1 MLDREKLRDLSH
13 AETLDAARELMVA
26 KQRIAADELF
36 LAAHIADL
44 YAERATP
51 AASGVLSLE
60 SERLVA
66 HAGPGAPR
74 VSEYAATELAASL
87 SCSPTRA
94 AELSGDALEL
104 RHRLPRLWSR
114 VLGDAPVP
122 ELVEGSEEDGLKR
135 RRRPV
140 EAWRARAVAA
150 ETKQLPAHVAAW
162 VDRMLDSHRL
172 PNAIAPQLVDE
183 ALRRL
188 DPEAHALREAAKLD
202 GRGVWVDHD
211 SRQGLTRRVGMVLD
225 APDAKVLDD
234 TLDDLAT
241 VEAALGDTAP
251 LQIRRAKAVG
261 ILLDPQLALDLL
273 SGVVPSTSVEP
284 SASAEPV
291 ETTPRRRT
299 AVLYV
304 HLDAYGTDRLPES
317 GRIEGLG
324 PVTAE
329 TIRDWLT
336 RPGGPAAD
344 GITIR
349 PVLDLNRADGV
360 PRHDPPAWMREIVIL
375 RDPTCVFPGC
385 CVSSRRA
392 DLDHIDGWDPPPDGQ
407 AGSRQARPP
416 NETTAG
422 CLAPLCRRHHRLK
435 TFFGWTYHR
444 AEDGTY
450 VSFDRYG
457 RRLPFDD

>member
-1 MLDREKLRDLSH
+1 MLDREKLRDLSP
-13 AETLDAARELMVA
+13 AEALDAAQELMVA
-26 KQRIAADELF
+26 KQRIAADELL
-36 LAAHIADL
+36 LAAHVGDL
-44 YAERATP
+44 YAERTTP
-51 AASGVLSLE
+51 AASGVLSLD

-66 HAGPGAPR
+66 HAGPGAPT

-87 SCSPTRA
+87 SCTPTRA
-94 AELSGDALEL
+94 AELIGDALEL
-104 RHRLPRLWSR
+104 RHRLPRLWAR
-114 VLGDAPVP
+114 VLG
-122 ELVEGSEEDGLKR
+122 ELFTEEDGTTR

-162 VDRMLDSHRL
+162 VDRMLDSQRI
-172 PNAIAPQLVDE
+172 PNAVAPQLVDE

-188 DPEAHALREAAKLD
+188 DPEAHALREKVKLD

-273 SGVVPSTSVEP
+273 SGTLPATGTSVEP
-284 SASAEPV
+284 SASVEPV

-304 HLDAYGTDRLPES
+304 HLDTFGADRLPES

-344 GITIR
+344 GITIT
-349 PVLDLNRADGV
+349 PVLDLSRSDGV
-360 PRHDPPAWMREIVIL
+360 PRHDPPEWMREIVIL
-375 RDPTCVFPGC
+375 RDPTCVFPDC

-392 DLDHIDGWDPPPDGQ
+392 DLDHIDGW
-407 AGSRQARPP
+407 GSRQARPP
-416 NETTAG
+416 NEGRPPDRPPDKTTAE

-435 TFFGWTYHR
+435 TFTGWTYR
-444 AEDGTY
+444 RNADGTY
-450 VSFDRYG
+450 TWFDRWG
-457 RRLPFDD
+457 RPLPGDSAG

>member
-1 MLDREKLRDLSH
+1 MLDREKVRDLGA
-13 AETLDAARELMVA
+13 AEALDAARELITA
-26 KQRIAADELF
+26 EQRIAADKLL
-36 LAAHIADL
+36 LASHVADL
-44 YAERATP
+44 YAERITP
-51 AASGVLSLE
+51 APSGALSVE

-66 HAGPGAPR
+66 HAGPGAPT
-74 VSEYAATELAASL
+74 VSKYAATELAASL
-87 SCSPTRA
+87 SCTPTRA
-94 AELSGDALEL
+94 AELIGDALEL
-104 RHRLPRLWSR
+104 RHRLPRLWAR
-114 VLGDAPVP
+114 VLGESFTD
-122 ELVEGSEEDGLKR
+122 EDGMTR
-135 RRRPV
+135 TRRPV

-162 VDRMLDSHRL
+162 VDRMLDSQRL
-172 PNAIAPQLVDE
+172 PNTVAPQLVDE

-188 DPEAHALREAAKLD
+188 DPESHALREAAKLD

-211 SRQGLTRRVGMVLD
+211 TRQGLTRRVGMVLD

-241 VEAALGDTAP
+241 VEAALGDRSP

-273 SGVVPSTSVEP
+273 SGTLPATGTPV
-284 SASAEPV
+284 EPV

-304 HLDAYGTDRLPES
+304 HLDTYGTDRLPES

-344 GITIR
+344 GVTIK
-349 PVLDLNRADGV
+349 PVLDLSRSDGI
-360 PRHDPPAWMREIVIL
+360 PRHDPPEWMREIVIL

-385 CVSSRRA
+385 GVSSRRC
-392 DLDHIDGWDPPPDGQ
+392 DLDHIDEWRPP
-407 AGSRQARPP
+407 GSRQARPP
-416 NETTAG
+416 NRAG
-422 CLAPLCRRHHRLK
+422 PPDRGIVMFTRPENLAPLCRRHHRLK
-435 TFFGWTYHR
+435 TFTGWTYHR
-444 AEDGTY
+444 NADGTY
-450 VSFDRYG
+450 TWFDRWG
-457 RRLPFDD
+457 RPLPGDD

>member
-13 AETLDAARELMVA
+13 AETLDAARELITA
-26 KQRIAADELF
+26 EQRIAADKLL
-36 LAAHIADL
+36 LAAHIGDL
-44 YAERATP
+44 YAERTTP
-51 AASGVLSLE
+51 AASGVQSLD

-66 HAGPGAPR
+66 HAGPGAPT
-74 VSEYAATELAASL
+74 VSEYAATELAAYL
-87 SCSPTRA
+87 SCTPTRA
-94 AELSGDALEL
+94 AELIGDALEL
-104 RHRLPRLWSR
+104 RHRLPRLWAR
-114 VLGDAPVP
+114 VLG
-122 ELVEGSEEDGLKR
+122 ESFTEEDGTTR
-135 RRRPV
+135 TRRPV

-150 ETKQLPAHVAAW
+150 ETKQLPAQVAAW
-162 VDRMLDSHRL
+162 VDRMLDSQRL
-172 PNAIAPQLVDE
+172 PNAAAPQLVDE

-188 DPEAHALREAAKLD
+188 DPEAHARREKIKLD

-211 SRQGLTRRVGMVLD
+211 GRQGLTRRVGMVLD

-241 VEAALGDTAP
+241 IRSAMGDKSP

>member
-1 MLDREKLRDLSH
+1 
-13 AETLDAARELMVA
+13 
-26 KQRIAADELF
+26 
-36 LAAHIADL
+36 
-44 YAERATP
+44 
-51 AASGVLSLE
+51 
-60 SERLVA
+60 
-66 HAGPGAPR
+66 
-74 VSEYAATELAASL
+74 
-87 SCSPTRA
+87 
-94 AELSGDALEL
+94 
-104 RHRLPRLWSR
+104 LWAR
-114 VLGDAPVP
+114 VLG
-122 ELVEGSEEDGLKR
+122 ESFTEDDGTTR

-162 VDRMLDSHRL
+162 VDRMLDAERL
-172 PNAIAPQLVDE
+172 PNAVAPQLVDE
-183 ALRRL
+183 TLRRL

-211 SRQGLTRRVGMVLD
+211 TRQGLTRRVGMVLD

-241 VEAALGDTAP
+241 IRAAMGDRSP

-273 SGVVPSTSVEP
+273 SGTLP
-284 SASAEPV
+284 SASVEPV
-291 ETTPRRRT
+291 ETTPRSRQARPTRRS

-304 HLDAYGTDRLPES
+304 HLDTYGTDRLPES

-336 RPGGPAAD
+336 RPGGPAAG
-344 GITIR
+344 GITIK
-349 PVLDLNRADGV
+349 PVLDLSRADGV
-360 PRHDPPAWMREIVIL
+360 PRHDPPEWMREIVIL

-385 CVSSRRA
+385 RVPSRRA

-407 AGSRQARPP
+407 PP
-416 NETTAG
+416 PLTTAA

-435 TFFGWTYHR
+435 TFTGWPYHR

-450 VSFDRYG
+450 VWCDRYG
-457 RRLPFDD
+457 RRLPTDE